1 MGRGCD
7 VFLWDPGFSRF
18 FLKAEGYSDLFTV
31 IVYEAVFHRVCAC
44 ARLAVGL
51 SLANIGSF

>member
-31 IVYEAVFHRVCAC
+31 IVYEAVFHR
-44 ARLAVGL
+44 LAVGL